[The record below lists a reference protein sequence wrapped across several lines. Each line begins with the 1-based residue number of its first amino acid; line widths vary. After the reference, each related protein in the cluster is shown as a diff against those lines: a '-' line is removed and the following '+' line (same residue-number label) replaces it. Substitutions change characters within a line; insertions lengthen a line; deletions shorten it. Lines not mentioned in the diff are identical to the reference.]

1 MATSPYVAADPTSAS
16 PVEAAHPV
24 PAARGRRAALIR
36 DLVESFE
43 RYLAEHRS
51 CRRLAGGV
59 TEVGGSDAQWGV
71 GWLRCAACGV
81 RWERWLALD
90 GDL

>member
-1 MATSPYVAADPTSAS
+1 MAAS
-16 PVEAAHPV
+16 PVEVAHPV
-24 PAARGRRAALIR
+24 PAARRRRVAVIR

-43 RYLAEHRS
+43 RYLAEHRA

-59 TEVGGSDAQWGV
+59 TEVGDNGAQWGV
-71 GWLRCAACGV
+71 GWLRCAVCGV

>member
-1 MATSPYVAADPTSAS
+1 MATSPYVAVDPTSAS
-16 PVEAAHPV
+16 PIEAARHV
-24 PAARGRRAALIR
+24 PAAGGPRAARIR

-59 TEVGGSDAQWGV
+59 TEVGDSDAQWGV
-71 GWLRCAACGV
+71 GWLRCSACGV
-81 RWERWLALD
+81 RWERWLALA

>member
-1 MATSPYVAADPTSAS
+1 MTSPDIAVDRTATSPI
-16 PVEAAHPV
+16 EAAR
-24 PAARGRRAALIR
+24 PAPDRGHRAAVTR

-43 RYLAEHRS
+43 RYLAEHRA

-59 TEVGGSDAQWGV
+59 AEVGDNGSRWGV

-81 RWERWLALD
+81 RWERWLALG